1 MSLGTVVSFAS
12 STLCEELS
20 VEIEGYLREM
30 LKRSGLWSH
39 VDETSSDL
47 FLESLPKREA
57 HCRLV
62 PIEFYA

>member
-12 STLCEELS
+12 SALCEELS
-20 VEIEGYLREM
+20 VEVEGYFREV
-30 LKRSGLWSH
+30 LKRSRLWSYIY
-39 VDETSSDL
+39 ESSSYL
-47 FLESLPKREA
+47 FLESLLEREA